1 MFNLAIIKEIKR
13 KCWHARGEPLATLMG
28 MKNGAAVM
36 EDRGASK
43 NKK

>member
-1 MFNLAIIKEIKR
+1 VEKL
-13 KCWHARGEPLATLMG
+13 EPLATLMG

-43 NKK
+43 NQK